1 MSIWYVVYMKI
12 KIFKASIISFILIS
26 CIYLS
31 LNSNQ
36 ISRSK
41 RYSIP
46 NIDPNKLYLV
56 LKVLDGDTF
65 QIKIDKRLQTV
76 RMLGIDTP
84 ETVDPRKKVQCYGK
98 EASKKTKEILS
109 KHSVRLVLDSSQ
121 NTLDKFGR
129 ILAYVYRDDGLYMN
143 QYLLENGYAR
153 EYTYSK
159 QYKEQMDFKSIEN
172 QASISKLG
180 LWNSCSKI

>member
-1 MSIWYVVYMKI
+1 MKI
-12 KIFKASIISFILIS
+12 KIYKVIIILSILIS

-31 LNSNQ
+31 FNSNR
-36 ISRSK
+36 ISSSR

-46 NIDPNKLYLV
+46 NIDSAKLYPV

-65 QIKIDKRLQTV
+65 QIRIDKRVQTV

-84 ETVDPRKKVQCYGK
+84 ETVDPRKKTQCYGK

-109 KHSVRLVLDSSQ
+109 KHYVRLVLDSSQ

-129 ILAYVYRDDGLYMN
+129 ILAYVYRDDSLYIN

-153 EYTYSK
+153 EYTYSR
-159 QYKEQMDFKSIEN
+159 QYKEQKGFKNIEN
-172 QASISKLG
+172 QASILKLG